1 MMHRLKICA
10 AWLAQFNRQW
20 EALMDAAA

>member
-1 MMHRLKICA
+1 MHRLKICS

-20 EALMDAAA
+20 EAFMDAAA